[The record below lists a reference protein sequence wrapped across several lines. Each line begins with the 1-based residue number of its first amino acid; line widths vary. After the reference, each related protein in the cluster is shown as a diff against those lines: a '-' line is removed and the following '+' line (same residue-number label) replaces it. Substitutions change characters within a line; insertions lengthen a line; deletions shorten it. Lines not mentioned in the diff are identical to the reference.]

1 MTENE
6 RKKAIKDALKC
17 LRDGIQNLQDE
28 CGETITPHLRELGF
42 VFEGSDDFALYD
54 FIEEAADINAES
66 FFSSVSYD
74 IFSLCEDIMFN
85 ES

>member
-1 MTENE
+1 M
-6 RKKAIKDALKC
+6 KKEHKQAVKDALKR
-17 LRDGIQNLQDE
+17 LRDGIQSLQDE
-28 CGETITPHLRELGF
+28 CGEEITPHLRALGF
-42 VFEGSDDFALYD
+42 VFEGYDDFALYD